1 MSLIKLDDGVVDVE
15 TAGTGPDLILLHS
28 LLIDRS
34 AFDLVM
40 PELTK
45 IRRVHRVALPGFD
58 DSTPAGPAVE
68 NYADRIAAMMKAMAL
83 PSTTMVLGNGFGG
96 FIALALAI
104 RHGASFGS
112 LALVDSAAG
121 FPEAGKIAFQTMAEK
136 VIEGGMGAIAEIA
149 ARRIFHDAY
158 IAANPQV
165 TAERRA
171 ILERFNPA
179 SFVKACNALQRVNL
193 LPYLGSVRN
202 PTTVIVGEHDAAT
215 PVPLARAVADQIRGA
230 RFVLL
235 PGCGH
240 CPPLE
245 QPAEFLAALAL

>member
-1 MSLIKLDDGVVDVE
+1 MSLIKLNDAVVDVE
-15 TAGTGPDLILLHS
+15 TAGAGPDLLLLHS

-45 IRRVHRVALPGFD
+45 TRRIHRVALPGFNS
-58 DSTPAGPAVE
+58 STPAGPAVE
-68 NYADRIAAMMKAMAL
+68 DYADRIAAMMKAMAL
-83 PSTTMVLGNGFGG
+83 PTTTTVLGNGFGG

-104 RHGASFGS
+104 RHGASFGP
-112 LALVDSAAG
+112 LVLVDSAAG
-121 FPEAGKIAFQTMAEK
+121 FPEAGKAAFEAMAEK
-136 VIEGGMGAIAEIA
+136 VTEGGMGAIAEIA

-165 TAERRA
+165 IAERRA
-171 ILERFNPA
+171 ILERFRPE
-179 SFVKACNALQRVNL
+179 SFINACHALRGVDLQPHL
-193 LPYLGSVRN
+193 ATVRN
-202 PTTVIVGEHDAAT
+202 PTTVIVGEYDAAT
-215 PVPLARAVADQIRGA
+215 PVPLARALADKIGDA

-245 QPAEFLAALAL
+245 QPAEFMAALKI